1 MDTLA
6 LRDSATEVVVVDNA
20 TALENSADSAPV
32 LRLRLKK
39 PKTDRQVV
47 WREGTIDNEDMGK
60 KKSKCCC
67 IYKKPVNFGESSSSD
82 DEECEHCFGHP
93 EKRRRNI
100 NKSHDHGKDDS
111 ENNSNE
117 KSNHSDP
124 TPESEIEEVEIHQ
137 PQDDNVSH
145 LIHN

>member
-1 MDTLA
+1 MDTVP
-6 LRDSATEVVVVDNA
+6 LRDSATEVVVVDN
-20 TALENSADSAPV
+20 TAGLDDTVNSAPV

-39 PKTDRQVV
+39 PKPDRQVA

-93 EKRRRNI
+93 EKRRRNT
-100 NKSHDHGKDDS
+100 NKSHDYVKDDT

-117 KSNHSDP
+117 NR
-124 TPESEIEEVEIHQ
+124 ESEIDITEIHQ
-137 PQDDNVSH
+137 PQDDNGSQ